1 MKIVTIIG
9 ARPQI
14 IKEASLQ
21 NAIRLHKDIEHTLI
35 HTGQHYDFNMSGV
48 FFESLEIK
56 NPDFFLGVSGGTG
69 IESIAKMMLEL
80 EKVLLGVKP
89 DYVIVYGDTNSTLAV
104 AIGANKLGI
113 KLAHIEAGLRQAPKS
128 MPEESNRV
136 IVDHLSDFLFTPTK
150 VAYDNLLKEQPKGHI
165 IQSGDIMYDLFQ
177 DLNKTITEKDLPLT
191 ELLIDEY
198 VLVTLHRDFNVD
210 DSIILE
216 SILDQISQLALSHQM
231 VFPLHPRTKKNI
243 ERFNLNHCLEN
254 VVVIDPVEYK
264 SMLALLKYS
273 KSVITDS
280 GGLQKEAYFFGKP
293 AFVIMPDTS
302 WRELIDHKIHCL
314 VDSGKLVAMFDR
326 FVPSR
331 QQFKFYGNGMAS
343 SKIMDTL
350 KKDYYQ
356 S

>member
-1 MKIVTIIG
+1 
-9 ARPQI
+9 
-14 IKEASLQ
+14 
-21 NAIRLHKDIEHTLI
+21 
-35 HTGQHYDFNMSGV
+35 MSGV

-56 NPDFFLGVSGGTG
+56 NPDFFLGVPGGTG

-80 EKVLLGVKP
+80 EKVLLDVKP
-89 DYVIVYGDTNSTLAV
+89 DYVIVYGDTNSTLAG
-104 AIGANKLGI
+104 AIVANKLGI

-150 VAYDNLLKEQPKGHI
+150 VATENLLKEQPKGHI

-302 WRELIDHKIHCL
+302 WRELIDQKFHCL
-314 VDSGKLVAMFDR
+314 VSSKNIIEIFELFLPTEK
-326 FVPSR
+326 FE
-331 QQFKFYGNGMAS
+331 KFYGDGTAANQ
-343 SKIMDTL
+343 IINFL
-350 KKDYYQ
+350 KKEFDQ
-356 S
+356 